1 MVLPDGGECQLR
13 ICLVTQPPQLLGTK
27 PLFVARTYKGYGRVM
42 GWGES
47 FRKGGWRR
55 RVSSRN

>member
-13 ICLVTQPPQLLGTK
+13 ICLVTPPPQLLGTK

-42 GWGES
+42 G
-47 FRKGGWRR
+47 
-55 RVSSRN
+55 